1 MDHQSIEEPARQED
15 GQLETTAAAAAAAAA
30 ILKVIS
36 TSIKRSSSTDDRS
49 LQQHYQIHCCGQ
61 CFACHHQQESRR
73 RPMMRCTRCKV
84 VSYCDRDCQQL
95 HYKRMHKKA
104 CLGLDK
110 LRKEKE
116 KQQQQQQHQQESSSG
131 DDSSDHNLLLLY
143 NLQLEIADWI
153 FQMAYRSSDTIA
165 HGAYMF
171 QVAMEN
177 YMEAMEMLLQALQDG
192 GSGTSSSSLLL
203 PPVLQRHIDHLRL
216 LLVVLGYSSEYL
228 HTLRESCQDQDTSNA
243 ESTAMDPSRL
253 IPNKPIFGVHTPAAQ
268 MSLLLFRLHYLAK
281 RRSSSVWNEPKSTDN
296 LIVEY
301 QHQPLFLDENIQQQQ
316 QQQVRQQLRDPHWR
330 TLWKSFFQR
339 GNHYDQDAMTYKWG
353 PAALAWDCDDGDHH
367 HRQWSPPRDF
377 YLWLQDFCFF
387 DPDMSQV
394 IEEIVEPIMSSWD
407 SKEENGDRSV

>member
-1 MDHQSIEEPARQED
+1 MDHQKIEEPARQED
-15 GQLETTAAAAAAAAA
+15 GQLEITAAAAA

-36 TSIKRSSSTDDRS
+36 TSIKRSSTSDDRS
-49 LQQHYQIHCCGQ
+49 QQPHYQIHCCGQ
-61 CFACHHQQESRR
+61 CFACHHQQESR

-110 LRKEKE
+110 LRKEK
-116 KQQQQQQHQQESSSG
+116 QQQQQQQQESSSG
-131 DDSSDHNLLLLY
+131 DSSDHNLLLLLLY

-177 YMEAMEMLLQALQDG
+177 YMEAIEMLLQTLQDG

-203 PPVLQRHIDHLRL
+203 PVLQRHIDHLRL

-228 HTLRESCQDQDTSNA
+228 QTLRESCQDQDTSNA
-243 ESTAMDPSRL
+243 ESTAMDASRL
-253 IPNKPIFGVHTPAAQ
+253 IPNKPIFGIHTPAAQ
-268 MSLLLFRLHYLAK
+268 MSLLLFRLQYITK
-281 RRSSSVWNEPKSTDN
+281 RRSSSVWNEPESTDN

-301 QHQPLFLDENIQQQQ
+301 QHQPLFLDENIHIQQQQQQQQ

-353 PAALAWDCDDGDHH
+353 PVALAWDGDDDDHCH
-367 HRQWSPPRDF
+367 NFNDHWSPPRDF
-377 YLWLQDFCFF
+377 YLSLQDFCFF

-394 IEEIVEPIMSSWD
+394 IEEIVEPIMSSW
-407 SKEENGDRSV
+407 EENGDGSV